1 LQNEANF
8 RPGAEAGGDSQMRT
22 HLTGVRRFLV
32 LQNEA
37 KSAGMDA
44 DKKAKLIGLAV
55 LQIEANCQAPVLRD

>member
-1 LQNEANF
+1 
-8 RPGAEAGGDSQMRT
+8 MRT